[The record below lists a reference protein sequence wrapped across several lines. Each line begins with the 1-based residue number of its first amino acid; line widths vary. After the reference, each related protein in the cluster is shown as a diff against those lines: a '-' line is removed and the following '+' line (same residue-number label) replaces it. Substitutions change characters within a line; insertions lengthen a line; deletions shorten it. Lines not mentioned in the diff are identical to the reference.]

1 MTKVFQKE
9 NFGRKI
15 NQFIFQK
22 ENYTYMEIKLNGSM
36 VAIINTSSRYFG
48 SCFVI
53 WRDGS
58 PIGCEKTFKK
68 AFERVS
74 RANKTQHISEVL
86 DEITRQLKEQ
96 S

>member
-1 MTKVFQKE
+1 
-9 NFGRKI
+9 
-15 NQFIFQK
+15 
-22 ENYTYMEIKLNGSM
+22 MEIELNGSM

-58 PIGCEKTFKK
+58 PIGCEKTFKE
-68 AFERVS
+68 AFERVK
-74 RANKTQHISEVL
+74 N
-86 DEITRQLKEQ
+86 LKRDDHG

>member
-1 MTKVFQKE
+1 MDIE
-9 NFGRKI
+9 
-15 NQFIFQK
+15 
-22 ENYTYMEIKLNGSM
+22 LNGSM

-58 PIGCEKTFKK
+58 PVGCEKTHKD
-68 AFERVS
+68 AFERVMGGD

-86 DEITRQLKEQ
+86 DEITSRLKK
-96 S
+96 